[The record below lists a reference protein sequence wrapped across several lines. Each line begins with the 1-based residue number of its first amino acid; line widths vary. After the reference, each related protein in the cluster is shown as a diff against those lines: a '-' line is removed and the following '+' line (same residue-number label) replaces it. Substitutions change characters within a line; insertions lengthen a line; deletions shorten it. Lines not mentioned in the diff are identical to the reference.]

1 MSVPPLAN
9 HVSPDHYLH
18 LEVAQEVTRAQVAQA
33 WEDAYAE
40 LKQKL
45 LDAGQGA
52 TLYVVFGLQG
62 AGKSTWVAR
71 HALGAPH
78 AIFLDGPLPSRRHR
92 QRALRIAAELG
103 CPAVAVWINTP
114 LELAM
119 ARNASR
125 RGLACIQTEA
135 ILHVFEHL
143 EPPTREEGFSDI
155 IEVLPP
161 DEMPEALLPAMP
173 WRDVF

>member
-119 ARNASR
+119 ARNALR